1 MPSRALTIGLRAWE
15 LFCAVIVVAL
25 LGNNIARASH
35 HASAVVNYSFFT
47 GVWWLFTLLYFFP
60 TAFIDKFS
68 IPVVDMV
75 LDGLSVLFGFCAAV
89 ALAARLGA
97 HSCSN
102 DGYLIHNSVTNSS
115 PSMSQNCR
123 QAQASTAFL
132 WFGWAAF
139 VASLLFSF
147 MNGRGSGINMRGGIR
162 RGGPAM
168 SQV

>member
-1 MPSRALTIGLRAWE
+1 MPSRALAIGLRAWQ
-15 LFCAVIVVAL
+15 LICAVIVVAL
-25 LGNNIARASH
+25 LGNNIARATNS
-35 HASAVVNYSFFT
+35 ASAVVNYSFFT
-47 GVWWLFTLLYFFP
+47 GVWWLFTLLYFLP

-68 IPVVDMV
+68 IPIVDIV
-75 LDGLSVLFGFCAAV
+75 LDGLSVIFGFCAAV

-102 DGYLIHNSVTNSS
+102 YNYLIHNSVTNSS
-115 PSMSQNCR
+115 PGLSQNCR
-123 QAQASTAFL
+123 QAQASDAFL

-139 VASLLFSF
+139 VASFVFSLL
-147 MNGRGSGINMRGGIR
+147 NGRGSSVNMRGGIR